1 MASRISA
8 RKRLA
13 IGLAIGAVTAGGLAV
28 NAQANP
34 DDAAKA
40 GQKTEHST
48 AGKAAM
54 GDTPPDEFWGDTG
67 SIPPAENVLTVKVL
81 NRTNDKYPDDQ
92 VFWTFND
99 ETHSIA
105 EKDTVDM
112 AANSAGRMTFHL
124 GSPDGK
130 LTDFIEFT
138 VGDDVFNGNTTRV
151 DGFGLKLAMRLKSH
165 DGNDV
170 QVGEDYSTFQQSRE
184 ETIAQFKDEMPDEF
198 DGLAAEDG
206 SNILA
211 PRSSPDFQDG
221 GAHADYFKSY
231 AESSGINASTAEIM
245 GCSGAL
251 AEEAGKCSA
260 VNRHVAHLPEGDWS
274 DPAKYY
280 QEGPAN
286 YYAKFWHDHGINNLA
301 YGFPY
306 DDFAGQSSF
315 VSHNDPQW
323 LAVAVGY

>member
-1 MASRISA
+1 MLSVLPA
-8 RKRLA
+8 RHRRPALLLA
-13 IGLAIGAVTAGGLAV
+13 ALVLALLALAAFAFTSPS
-28 NAQANP
+28 AQAAP
-34 DDAAKA
+34 PAHADAAKA
-40 GQKTEHST
+40 VA
-48 AGKAAM
+48 AG
-54 GDTPPDEFWGDTG
+54 DPPPDDFWGDTD
-67 SIPPAENVLTVKVL
+67 SIPPANNVLTVKVL
-81 NRTNDKYPDDQ
+81 NKTNGKYPDDQ
-92 VFWTFND
+92 VYWTFND
-99 ETHSIA
+99 ETHTIA
-105 EKDTVDM
+105 EQSTVDM

-124 GSPDGK
+124 GSPDSK

-151 DGFGLKLAMRLKSH
+151 DGFGLKLAMRLHSH
-165 DGNDV
+165 DGDDV

-184 ETIAQFKDEMPDEF
+184 ETFAQFKDEVPDEF
-198 DGLAAEDG
+198 DGLADADQN
-206 SNILA
+206 SILA

-221 GAHADYFKSY
+221 GAHADYFASY
-231 AESSGINASTAEIM
+231 AQSAGVDASTAEIM

-251 AEEAGKCSA
+251 SEEAGKCSA
-260 VNRHVAHLPEGDWS
+260 VNRHVAHLPESDWS
-274 DPAKYY
+274 DPSKYY

-323 LAVAVGY
+323 LAVAVGW

>member
-1 MASRISA
+1 MSSRISA
-8 RKRLA
+8 RKRLVA
-13 IGLAIGAVTAGGLAV
+13 GLALGALAAGGLAV
-28 NAQANP
+28 TAQANAGTAP
-34 DDAAKA
+34 KAEQSAAAGKTKA
-40 GQKTEHST
+40 G
-48 AGKAAM
+48 
-54 GDTPPDEFWGDTG
+54 DPPPEDFWGDTG
-67 SIPPAENVLTVKVL
+67 SIPPAKNVLTLKIL
-81 NRTNDKYPDDQ
+81 NRTDGEYPDDK

-105 EKDTVDM
+105 EQDTVDM

-151 DGFGLKLAMRLKSH
+151 DGFGLKLAMRLHSH
-165 DGNDV
+165 DGDDV
-170 QVGEDYSTFQQSRE
+170 QVGEDYATFQQSRE
-184 ETIAQFKDEMPDEF
+184 ETFAQFKEEMPEEF
-198 DGLAAEDG
+198 DGLADADRT
-206 SNILA
+206 SILA
-211 PRSSPDFQDG
+211 PRSSPDFKEG
-221 GAHADYFKSY
+221 GKHADYFASY
-231 AESSGINASTAEIM
+231 AKEAGIDASTAEIM

-260 VNRHVAHLPEGDWS
+260 VNRHVAELPEADWS

-280 QEGPAN
+280 KKSPAN

-315 VSHNDPQW
+315 VSHNDPEW
-323 LAVAVGY
+323 LAVAVGN